1 MEIQLSETA
10 SLSPLTT
17 GATNQAVNGF
27 INQLVALRDAL
38 EAGDNAALTA
48 VQGNLVASEDALGS
62 ALAEHGAVQMRIEVN
77 RSQQVAAVE
86 SVMGLISSETSAD
99 LPETIVRLNQSQTA
113 YQAAL
118 QSAAN
123 IMQISLLDYIK

>member
-10 SLSPLTT
+10 SLSPLTS
-17 GATNQAVNGF
+17 GATNQAVGGF
-27 INQLVALRDAL
+27 INDLVALRDAL
-38 EAGDNAALTA
+38 EAGDSTALST
-48 VQGNLVASEDALGS
+48 VQADLIASEDMLVS

-77 RSQQVAAVE
+77 RAQQVASVE
-86 SVMGLISSETSAD
+86 TVFGLISSETTAD
-99 LPETIVRLNQSQTA
+99 LPQTIVRLNQSQTA

-123 IMQISLLDYIK
+123 IMQISLLDYIR

>member
-1 MEIQLSETA
+1 
-10 SLSPLTT
+10 
-17 GATNQAVNGF
+17 
-27 INQLVALRDAL
+27 
-38 EAGDNAALTA
+38 
-48 VQGNLVASEDALGS
+48 
-62 ALAEHGAVQMRIEVN
+62 MRIEVN